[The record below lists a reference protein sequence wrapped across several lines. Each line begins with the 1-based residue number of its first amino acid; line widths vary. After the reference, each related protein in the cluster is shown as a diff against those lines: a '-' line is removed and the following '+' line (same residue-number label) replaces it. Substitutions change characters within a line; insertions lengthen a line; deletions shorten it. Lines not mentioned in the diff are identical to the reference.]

1 MYCSKYKLHAYCVV
15 NKLVIKE
22 GEQWTQRRC
31 TAGSAF
37 QHAARQNSLCL
48 SAEVEGVNVYQGEQS
63 RHKGERNTMCACAS
77 MCICAVCV
85 LVCALKD
92 GSESVVFHSFLPWCT
107 ALLFCTRG
115 TSHAEW
121 VLFDID
127 SSLRER
133 VHSKTGAG
141 EFILGKKQIVV
152 YFPGSGCRTCEEPTA
167 LMLQRWHSTR

>member
-1 MYCSKYKLHAYCVV
+1 MRILNLCAIAYQNCLHPFAG
-15 NKLVIKE
+15 NKLEINVWEYEMQRLYVAPPVLYFNMQLGEIVCFWVQQRWKE
-22 GEQWTQRRC
+22 WM
-31 TAGSAF
+31 
-37 QHAARQNSLCL
+37 
-48 SAEVEGVNVYQGEQS
+48 QGEQS
-63 RHKGERNTMCACAS
+63 SYKGERNTMCACVS
-77 MCICAVCV
+77 LCV
-85 LVCALKD
+85 HWRM
-92 GSESVVFHSFLPWCT
+92 VVRVLFHSFLPWCT
-107 ALLFCTRG
+107 ALLFCTKG

-141 EFILGKKQIVV
+141 KFILGKKQIVV